1 MSGVRGPPDLFS
13 DKMKK
18 KNIFNRIKSY
28 LIEIKGELKKVS
40 WPVKADIQKTS
51 IAVVVS
57 TLIFGIYLF
66 GVDRFFGIIIQNIM
80 DLVTTK

>member
-1 MSGVRGPPDLFS
+1 
-13 DKMKK
+13 MKK

-80 DLVTTK
+80 NLVTTK